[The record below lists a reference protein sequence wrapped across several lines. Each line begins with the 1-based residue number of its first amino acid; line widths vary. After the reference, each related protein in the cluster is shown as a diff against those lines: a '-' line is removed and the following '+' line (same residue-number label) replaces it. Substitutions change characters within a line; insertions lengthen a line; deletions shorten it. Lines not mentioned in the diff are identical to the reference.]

1 MKLIEYLPQDYRRS
15 PPVVELQEALEKML
29 LEAEDTGEDLR
40 AQFFLH
46 TATWG
51 LADWEWMYGLETDT
65 KKTDPIR
72 RSAILT
78 RIMGQG
84 TTTREVM
91 RTVAESFIGGAVEI
105 IEINAEYAFHIVL
118 LETIGI
124 PGCIA
129 ELRKAIEEIKPA
141 HLNYD
146 FIYRYNT
153 WGMARTGITWGAARK
168 RTWREMKDVKY

>member
-1 MKLIEYLPQDYRRS
+1 MGYLPQDYERS
-15 PPVVELQEALEKML
+15 PPVVELQAVLEKML
-29 LEAEDTGEDLR
+29 LEVEADGTDLR

-51 LADWEWMYGLETDT
+51 LVDWEWMYGLETDP
-65 KKTDPIR
+65 KKTDPLR
-72 RSAILT
+72 RSAVLT

-84 TTTREVM
+84 TTTIEAM

-105 IEINAEYAFHIVL
+105 VEENAAYTFYIVM

-124 PGCIA
+124 PECMA

-153 WGMARTGITWGAARK
+153 WGMARKGIAWGEARK
-168 RTWREMKDVKY
+168 RTWREMKEVKY